1 MDDLAQGAVN
11 LGASLLSGLVPVLLF
26 LAGLRLL
33 DSFKLVLRGD
43 VLRSIL
49 AGAVAAGAAF
59 ALNTLAVRELHV
71 DGVALRRY
79 LAPVVEEALKAAFL
93 VALLRTARIGF
104 LVDAAI
110 HGFAIGTGFALVEN
124 VFYAVAL
131 GHFDPTVW
139 IVRGLGTAI
148 MHGSTTAVV
157 SMLARRALDA
167 RARSAAVA
175 VLPGLALA
183 IVAHS
188 LYNHILLNPLLVA
201 LIQLLS
207 MPVLLIAVFERS
219 ERATR
224 DWLGVGFDGD
234 VERLEQLLEG
244 EVHETPVGR
253 YLESLRAR
261 FEGAVLADMLCL
273 IRIHLELALR
283 AKGILIARSAGVD
296 MPPDPAVRAN
306 LEEMRYLERTIGA
319 TGRLAVQPLLA
330 NSDKDLWQ
338 LHLLRGE

>member
-1 MDDLAQGAVN
+1 MDDLAQGALS
-11 LGASLLSGLVPVLLF
+11 LGASLVSGLVPVLLF

-33 DSFKLVLRGD
+33 DSFKLVRRED
-43 VLRSIL
+43 VLRSL
-49 AGAVAAGAAF
+49 AAGATAAAIAF
-59 ALNTLAVRELHV
+59 VLNTAAVSELHV
-71 DGVALRRY
+71 SGIALRRY
-79 LAPVVEEALKAAFL
+79 LAPVVEEALKAAF
-93 VALLRTARIGF
+93 VVGLLRTARVGF

-110 HGFAIGTGFALVEN
+110 HGFAIGAGFALVEN
-124 VFYAVAL
+124 VFYAVTL
-131 GHFDPTVW
+131 EHFDFAVW

-148 MHGSTTAVV
+148 LHGSTTAVV
-157 SMLARRALDA
+157 SMMARRALDV
-167 RARSAAVA
+167 RPGSAAAA
-175 VLPGLALA
+175 VLPGLAIA

-201 LIQLLS
+201 LIQLVT
-207 MPVLLIAVFERS
+207 MPLMLVAVFERS

-244 EVHETPVGR
+244 EVRDTPVGR
-253 YLESLRAR
+253 YLETLRAR

-283 AKGILIARSAGVD
+283 AKGILIARAAGVD
-296 MPPDPAVRAN
+296 VPPDPAIRAS

-330 NSDKDLWQ
+330 NGDRDLWQ